1 MNLDI
6 HASCHCLKASSMT
19 YKTSLISA
27 ILQLNEILVLSV
39 ALYIPLSRTAHGFTK
54 ERMIV
59 FRNNRSVTSNL
70 NRIVIKT
77 VGTI

>member
-6 HASCHCLKASSMT
+6 HASCHCLKALSMM

-27 ILQLNEILVLSV
+27 ILQLNVILVLSV
-39 ALYIPLSRTAHGFTK
+39 ALHFPLSRTAHGFTK

-59 FRNNRSVTSNL
+59 FKIDRSVTSNL
-70 NRIVIKT
+70 KRILIKT
-77 VGTI
+77 VGNI